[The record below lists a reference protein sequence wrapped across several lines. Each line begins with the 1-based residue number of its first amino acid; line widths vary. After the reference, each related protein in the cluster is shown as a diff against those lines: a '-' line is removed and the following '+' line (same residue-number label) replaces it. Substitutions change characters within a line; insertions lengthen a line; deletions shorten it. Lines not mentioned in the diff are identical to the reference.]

1 MCMLTT
7 SKALVSMSVACSSIT
22 NFCSWASPLCRS
34 ASSVACSHSLFQVDK
49 PAGDASKKNVSK
61 CNSVYFLLKNN
72 VFIFIVLRFY
82 LYALPVYAV
91 SVYFNHCGQFY
102 IFIGLLFCH
111 NCHGLINISINVNLV
126 GASRK
131 NGCAL
136 C

>member
-34 ASSVACSHSLFQVDK
+34 ASSVACSHSLLPSRQ
-49 PAGDASKKNVSK
+49 ASRGCLQEECSK

-126 GASRK
+126 GASLK
-131 NGCAL
+131 NGCA
-136 C
+136 